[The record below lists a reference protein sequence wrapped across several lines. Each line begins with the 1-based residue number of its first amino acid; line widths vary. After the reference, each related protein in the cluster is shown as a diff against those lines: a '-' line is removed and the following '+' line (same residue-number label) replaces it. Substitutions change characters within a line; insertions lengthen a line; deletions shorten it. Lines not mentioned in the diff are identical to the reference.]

1 MTSIISITGKGGVG
15 KTTFTSLVIKTLIE
29 QQKGVVLAI
38 DADPN
43 SCLNECLDVEV
54 EQTIGGLRENL
65 QREKDDL
72 PPGMSKQDY
81 IDYELQ
87 MAITEGEKFDMLT
100 MGRQEG
106 PGCYCYVNN
115 LLRTYIDNLSDKY
128 NYVVVD
134 NEAGMEH
141 LSRRT
146 TKSMDV
152 LFIISEPTKISIQT
166 ADRIVKLAKELELE
180 FKKVVLIINRLPG
193 ELPVPLTKLVDELGF
208 ENVELVPYDEQV
220 MEFAGEQKPLLELP
234 EGSKAVKAVTAI
246 VNRHV
251 LAK

>member
-15 KTTFTSLVIKTLIE
+15 KTTFTSLVVRSIME
-29 QQKGVVLAI
+29 QGNEVVLAI

-43 SCLNECLDVEV
+43 SCLNECLDVDV
-54 EQTIGGLRENL
+54 EQTIGGLREDI
-65 QREKDDL
+65 QKERDDL

-81 IDYELQ
+81 IDYQLK

-106 PGCYCYVNN
+106 PGCYCYINN

-128 NYVVVD
+128 NYVVID

-141 LSRRT
+141 MSRRT

-152 LFIISEPTKISIQT
+152 RII
-166 ADRIVKLAKELELE
+166 KLAKELELE

-193 ELPVPLTKLVDELGF
+193 ELSESLQKLVDELGF

-220 MEFAGEQKPLLELP
+220 MEFTGEQKPLLELP
-234 EGSKAVKAVTAI
+234 EGSKAVKAVREI
-246 VNRHV
+246 VKRHV
-251 LAK
+251 VG

>member
-15 KTTFTSLVIKTLIE
+15 KTTFTSLVVRSIME
-29 QQKGVVLAI
+29 QGNEVVLAI

-43 SCLNECLDVEV
+43 SCLNECLDVDV
-54 EQTIGGLRENL
+54 EQTIGGLREDI
-65 QREKDDL
+65 QKERDDL

-81 IDYELQ
+81 IDYQLK

-106 PGCYCYVNN
+106 PGCYCYINN

-128 NYVVVD
+128 NYVVID

-141 LSRRT
+141 MSRRT

-152 LFIISEPTKISIQT
+152 LFIVSEPTKISIQT
-166 ADRIVKLAKELELE
+166 ADRIIKLAKELELE

-193 ELPVPLTKLVDELGF
+193 ELSESLQKLVDELGF

-220 MEFAGEQKPLLELP
+220 MEFTGEQKPLLELP
-234 EGSKAVKAVTAI
+234 EGSKAVKAVREI
-246 VNRHV
+246 VKRHV
-251 LAK
+251 VG